1 MVIALIAR
9 FRPSIRWDL
18 NNPQYCRLDLF
29 FHCFRLGKKKEE
41 SFEKGFAFC
50 AQRRE
55 SIPLCLQC
63 CRNPVSPPAK
73 IFNHDCYYYARAI
86 FSELARCIGEQKKK
100 SWYINLP
107 FSAIDAIEIGTNIET
122 SSSMVRERSNA
133 SCPLTCLSSRVR
145 RYENILPV
153 CVCLFFNFDLYA
165 FLCSGFTLTRGCDRQ
180 LGKRRWNVKWP
191 NRLRLEIVHERTELE
206 STENK
211 SLF

>member
-1 MVIALIAR
+1 MSVSLHKRRTRILRTLLTANLILLCLREPKLPSMVIALIAR

-55 SIPLCLQC
+55 SIPLRLQC

-100 SWYINLP
+100 S
-107 FSAIDAIEIGTNIET
+107 
-122 SSSMVRERSNA
+122 
-133 SCPLTCLSSRVR
+133 
-145 RYENILPV
+145 
-153 CVCLFFNFDLYA
+153 
-165 FLCSGFTLTRGCDRQ
+165 
-180 LGKRRWNVKWP
+180 
-191 NRLRLEIVHERTELE
+191 
-206 STENK
+206 
-211 SLF
+211 